1 MFSKHQ
7 RDPKPFHVG
16 SRAGPLSSLLI
27 KHVVAWAS
35 TCLREGKK
43 CCDGRKRFRNDI
55 IAPIKLSMFVIRK
68 FCRDFKL
75 SMELCACVGLLS
87 EAS

>member
-7 RDPKPFHVG
+7 KTLNPSTWVREL
-16 SRAGPLSSLLI
+16 GPLSSLLI

-55 IAPIKLSMFVIRK
+55 IAPIKLSMFVIQK
-68 FCRDFKL
+68 FCRDFKV